1 MKLLF
6 EPDAPVQILPETLQE
21 TALLASDAVNTKL
34 SFWLLP
40 ALPDWNCWRLCS
52 GKETFS
58 VRPDSREIVFP
69 ADLGP
74 EAFCYVLRVASDGIL
89 LDRGSIPLHCA
100 AVIAAGQQVF
110 LFAEPG
116 GGKSYFADMICKIFQ
131 GAVLIGD
138 DHVVVGGCITGNRV
152 RRLRGAK
159 REMLGYARNEGS
171 VMQQIPAKKIGIVLG
186 CTGARCA
193 PVSSVQRRRELICR
207 ASGGKYLLQDPMFQ
221 GKQYQIDEIFGC
233 AKKEQYQIKL
243 LDFAAEFDSFFSVS
257 GSFEEIGQYL
267 KEIIDP
273 ERR

>member
-21 TALLASDAVNTKL
+21 TELLASDAVSAKL
-34 SFWLLP
+34 NFRLMS
-40 ALPDWNCWRLCS
+40 ALPNRDCWCLCS

-58 VRPDSREIVFP
+58 IRPDSREIVFP

-74 EAFCYVLRVASDGIL
+74 EAFCYALRVASDGIL

-100 AVIAAGQQVF
+100 AVIAAGRQVF

-116 GGKSYFADMICKIFQ
+116 GGKSYFADMLCEIFQ

-171 VMQQIPAKKIGIVLG
+171 VMQQIPAKKSVLCLAVHVRG
-186 CTGARCA
+186 VRLY
-193 PVSSVQRRRELICR
+193 RRY
-207 ASGGKYLLQDPMFQ
+207 SGGGNLSAVRPA
-221 GKQYQIDEIFGC
+221 ESIFC
-233 AKKEQYQIKL
+233 KIRCFRENDIRSMRYSVVPKKNSI
-243 LDFAAEFDSFFSVS
+243 
-257 GSFEEIGQYL
+257 
-267 KEIIDP
+267 
-273 ERR
+273 R

>member
-21 TALLASDAVNTKL
+21 TELLASDAVSAKL
-34 SFWLLP
+34 NFRLMS
-40 ALPDWNCWRLCS
+40 ALPNRDCWCLCS

-58 VRPDSREIVFP
+58 IRPDSRKIVFP

-116 GGKSYFADMICKIFQ
+116 GGKSYFADMLCKIFQ

-159 REMLGYARNEGS
+159 REMLGYVRNEGS

-193 PVSSVQRRRELICR
+193 PISSVQRRRELICR

-221 GKQYQIDEIFGC
+221 GKRYQIDEIFGC

-243 LDFAAEFDSFFSVS
+243 LDFAAGFDSFFSVS

>member
-6 EPDAPVQILPETLQE
+6 EMDSPAQLLPEMPQE
-21 TALLASDAVNTKL
+21 KALLASDAISTKMNFRLL
-34 SFWLLP
+34 S
-40 ALPDWNCWRLCS
+40 ALPDRDCWRLCS

-58 VRPDSREIVFP
+58 VRPGSREIVFP

-74 EAFCYVLRVASDGIL
+74 EAFCYALRVASDGIL

-100 AVIAAGQQVF
+100 AAIAARQQVF

-116 GGKSYFADMICKIFQ
+116 GGKSYFADMLCKIFP

-138 DHVVVGGCITGNRV
+138 DHIVAGGCITGNLV
-152 RRLRGAK
+152 RRLRGVK
-159 REMLGYARNEGS
+159 REMLGYAHNEGS

-193 PVSSVQRRRELICR
+193 PVSSVQQRWELICR

-221 GKQYQIDEIFGC
+221 GKRYQIDERIGC

-243 LDFAAEFDSFFSVS
+243 LDFAVGFDSFFSVS
-257 GSFEEIGQYL
+257 GSFEEIGGYL
-267 KEIIDP
+267 KEIIAP